1 MKKESLVNLDALKE
15 LEMGPNWEN
24 DNKIKE
30 EQKNGTKKQRIKI
43 FIQAVSIVLVSSP
56 FLSSCGFMFFS

>member
-30 EQKNGTKKQRIKI
+30 EQKNGTKKQRIKKTERI
-43 FIQAVSIVLVSSP
+43 HTQNEK
-56 FLSSCGFMFFS
+56 